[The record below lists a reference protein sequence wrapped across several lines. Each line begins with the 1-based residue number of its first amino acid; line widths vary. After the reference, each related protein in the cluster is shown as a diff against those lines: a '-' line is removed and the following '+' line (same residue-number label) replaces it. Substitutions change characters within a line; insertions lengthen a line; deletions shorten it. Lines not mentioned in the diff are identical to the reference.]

1 MGQFGISER
10 NKIAFLFYQINA
22 CAEVAHL
29 CKGFLA
35 AADLNEIKFLNHPL
49 YKFFI
54 RAHLGYAD
62 LEAYRLDEHTKMTL
76 DCFFQE
82 LVDIVNRAKFLDAPN
97 THLD

>member
-22 CAEVAHL
+22 GAEVAHL
-29 CKGFLA
+29 CKGILA
-35 AADLNEIKFLNHPL
+35 AADLNEIEFLNNPL

-62 LEAYRLDEHTKMTL
+62 LEAHRL
-76 DCFFQE
+76 
-82 LVDIVNRAKFLDAPN
+82 
-97 THLD
+97 